1 MWGSD
6 QLASVEPQGMI
17 KLVKGIR
24 DIEKAMG
31 QIGPRKMLEKE
42 KAKRNSLRREI

>member
-6 QLASVEPQGMI
+6 HLASVEPQGFI

-24 DIEKAMG
+24 DIEKSMG
-31 QIGPRKMLEKE
+31 NYGPREIMEGERGKM
-42 KAKRNSLRREI
+42 NSLRPT

>member
-6 QLASVEPQGMI
+6 HLASVEPQGFI

-24 DIEKAMG
+24 DIEKARG
-31 QIGPRKMLEKE
+31 GNNSRVCLGSELL
-42 KAKRNSLRREI
+42 KRGSLRK